1 MKRLIII
8 AFFGTIFLS
17 PDQQGQRLM
26 KQEEYVRAASVFTDP
41 MRVGV
46 AWYRAG
52 EFKKAESIFRELA
65 TPEAIY
71 NRGNCQ
77 IFLGQ
82 YDAAIKSYSRALELK
97 PDWEAAVVNREIA
110 RIRAATVETKG
121 GDMGDQLIGADEI
134 RFEAGKN
141 KAGQDTEA
149 EEDQPLSNQDMQ
161 SLWLRRV
168 QTNPADFIKAKF
180 SYQQAMRDGDGN
192 E

>member
-41 MRVGV
+41 MRAGV